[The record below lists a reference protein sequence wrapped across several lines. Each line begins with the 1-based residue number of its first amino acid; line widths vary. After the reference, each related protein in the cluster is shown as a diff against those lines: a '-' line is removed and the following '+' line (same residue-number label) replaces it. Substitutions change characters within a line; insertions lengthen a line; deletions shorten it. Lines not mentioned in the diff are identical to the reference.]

1 MWAMNH
7 VKAAV
12 GTITIQALSR
22 QDEGEM
28 RKDFNVCLQKLA
40 AGDVEEAV
48 QVMKLF
54 CYELMDQ
61 GSSNGAPVAALFQA
75 NMDQV
80 VSILTQRSDEIFASA
95 CRCGG
100 ARRARNSH
108 QFWRGS
114 FCDAF

>member
-1 MWAMNH
+1 MH
-7 VKAAV
+7 THPTYKR
-12 GTITIQALSR
+12 TRTCSR
-22 QDEGEM
+22 TH
-28 RKDFNVCLQKLA
+28 A

-80 VSILTQRSDEIFASA
+80 ISILTQRSDEVRWF
-95 CRCGG
+95 RV
-100 ARRARNSH
+100 
-108 QFWRGS
+108 
-114 FCDAF
+114 